1 MKQILLGVNID
12 HVATLRQLRGTS
24 YPDLISAAKLA
35 IQGGADSITVHL
47 REDRRHI
54 QDKDVYDLKASL
66 DVPLNLEMAMTDE
79 MLSIA
84 MDVKPK
90 FCCIVPEKRQE
101 LTTEGGLDILANVDR
116 VKTFCQKLA
125 SAGIQT
131 SLFIDPEVG
140 QIEAAVACGAPVIEL
155 HTGRYSQSNND
166 KEFQY
171 ELNAIM
177 ESTDFAQSLGI
188 QVNAGHGL
196 TYDNV
201 VSIASIEHIVEL
213 NIGHSIIAQSIFTG
227 LLNTV
232 SELKS
237 LIEQARK

>member
-1 MKQILLGVNID
+1 MKKILLGVNID

-24 YPDLISAAKLA
+24 YPDLISAANQA

-54 QDKDVYDLKASL
+54 QDKDVYDLNASI

-101 LTTEGGLDILANVDR
+101 LTTEGGLDVLANADR
-116 VKTFCQKLA
+116 VKIFCQKLA
-125 SAGIQT
+125 TAGIQT
-131 SLFIDPEVG
+131 SLFIDPEFG

-155 HTGRYSQSNND
+155 HTGRYSQANND
-166 KEFQY
+166 KELQY

-177 ESTDFAQSLGI
+177 ESAEFAQSLGI

-201 VSIASIEHIVEL
+201 VSIASIDHIVEL

-237 LIEQARK
+237 LIVQARK